1 MNFAAHQSVWELHS
15 VWPSLVQ
22 VRGPSAKFNGLLEER
37 TRAEHPLA
45 AVQMGGQARSKVTV
59 FFRTSL
65 VKCGLPGTTAIFSRV
80 VPLKP
85 SLSRKGTRRRKS
97 FRILP

>member
-45 AVQMGGQARSKVTV
+45 ATQMGGQARSKVDSV
-59 FFRTSL
+59 FPDITGEMWSAWHHGYLFQGCAPETL
-65 VKCGLPGTTAIFSRV
+65 A
-80 VPLKP
+80 
-85 SLSRKGTRRRKS
+85 
-97 FRILP
+97 